1 MNTAPQLITVE
12 GIEGA
17 GKSTAID
24 TIAGWL
30 IGQGHRVVTTREPGG
45 TALGEELRSM
55 LLTHRAEGMA
65 PDTEVLLMFAAR
77 AEHVARVIQP
87 ALAAGQ
93 WVVCDRFVDASIA
106 YQGGGRGLGAERV
119 EALAQWALA
128 DFMPTL
134 TLWLDVPVEEGLRR
148 AAGRSAPDRFESEK
162 TRFFEAVRSS
172 YAQLAKAQGDRIVR
186 IDAGVPLDEVTQAI
200 TTTLEA
206 RIARR

>member
-1 MNTAPQLITVE
+1 MNNAPQFITVE

-17 GKSTAID
+17 GKSTAMG

-30 IGQGHRVVTTREPGG
+30 TEQGHRVVTTREPGG
-45 TALGEELRSM
+45 TRLGEELRSL

-93 WVVCDRFVDASIA
+93 WVVCDRFVDASVA
-106 YQGGGRGLGAERV
+106 YQGGGRGLGTERV
-119 EALAQWALA
+119 EALAQWALGGL
-128 DFMPTL
+128 MPQL
-134 TLWLDVPVEEGLRR
+134 TLWLDVPVEKGLSR

-162 TRFFEAVRSS
+162 LGFFEAVRSS
-172 YAQLAKAQGDRIVR
+172 YAQLAKTHRHRMVR
-186 IDAGVPLDEVTQAI
+186 IDAAVPQEAVASAI
-200 TTTLEA
+200 TATLEA
-206 RIARR
+206 RIGRG